1 MARTRIWID
10 KGLASL
16 YHYDDGSTGDYD
28 GSYDSRIG
36 RTEEHLVVGTIGMI
50 STEEEGTAMKT
61 DMTEEMMGHG
71 APEIIA
77 LRMVISM
84 MPLGTQ
90 VPPTI

>member
-1 MARTRIWID
+1 M
-10 KGLASL
+10 
-16 YHYDDGSTGDYD
+16 
-28 GSYDSRIG
+28 
-36 RTEEHLVVGTIGMI
+36 VVGAIGMI